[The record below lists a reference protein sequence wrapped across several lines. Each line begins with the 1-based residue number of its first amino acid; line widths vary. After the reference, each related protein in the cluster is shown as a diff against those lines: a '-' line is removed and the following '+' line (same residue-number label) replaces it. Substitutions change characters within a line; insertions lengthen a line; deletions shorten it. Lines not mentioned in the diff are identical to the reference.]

1 MLKAIDV
8 NKIDPSPFQI
18 RKSRDEGKL
27 KELGAS
33 IVRDSQIGPIVVR
46 RNGGMNYELIVGHRR
61 VEAVR
66 EYTKMK
72 TILALIIK
80 VDDLQARRISAA
92 ENLQRED
99 LSAVETIEAI
109 VEIVDAELIA
119 DKEYASMGKKP
130 QVRVKA
136 LLGKLDSMRRTKDR
150 GYNVS
155 EEIRNTSH
163 KFMGRVERKFKYL
176 PKSLKWRSFHE
187 NDLPIVMDFAK
198 MSKMC
203 RFRMA

>member
-18 RKSRDEGKL
+18 RKHRDEGKL

-33 IVRDSQIGPIVVR
+33 IERDSQIEPIVVR
-46 RNGGMNYELIVGHRR
+46 RNGGRHYQLIVGHRR

-72 TILALIIK
+72 TILARIIK

-109 VEIVDAELIA
+109 VEIVDAE
-119 DKEYASMGKKP
+119 
-130 QVRVKA
+130 
-136 LLGKLDSMRRTKDR
+136 
-150 GYNVS
+150 
-155 EEIRNTSH
+155 
-163 KFMGRVERKFKYL
+163 
-176 PKSLKWRSFHE
+176 
-187 NDLPIVMDFAK
+187 
-198 MSKMC
+198 
-203 RFRMA
+203 